1 MLHGRDPCLKRS
13 WIHVKVCNELI
24 ERIILNVKNGGK
36 QASSYTV
43 NLCRNEITLADHAKV
58 MYTVLCRFAE
68 AKFRQNKE
76 SSKIVLKLF
85 LKKPSTS
92 YETPSSYESTDTKIF
107 KKIERELAF

>member
-1 MLHGRDPCLKRS
+1 MTPFPDLTPFFQRSMKRP
-13 WIHVKVCNELI
+13 L
-24 ERIILNVKNGGK
+24 RIVRKEDGL
-36 QASSYTV
+36 SFS
-43 NLCRNEITLADHAKV
+43 
-58 MYTVLCRFAE
+58 
-68 AKFRQNKE
+68 KE